1 MTILYK
7 LTTRSRPHNAY
18 TVIRSIV
25 DLQSNQDYEILI
37 SVDHDDPT
45 ARALIEKVVQV
56 KGNWMF
62 KAGTCLGKIGSIN
75 RDVDAV
81 KNWDILVNVSDDTVF
96 TQHGFDQIIRDQF
109 QDFKGV
115 VHFPDGNRKDL
126 LTMSIMHRE
135 YYEKD
140 NYIYFPMYKNLWC
153 DNEAMEV
160 AKIRGQYKFVDLQIF
175 EHRHPAYNK
184 GENDEQYK
192 KTEGTFAQDQ
202 ELFKSRQL
210 INFGL

>member
-7 LTTRSRPHNAY
+7 LTTRSRPLNAY

-25 DLQSNQDYEILI
+25 DLQTSQDYEILI

-45 ARALIEKVVQV
+45 ARTLIEKVVQV

-75 RDVDAV
+75 RDVDTV

-135 YYEKD
+135 YYERD
-140 NYIYFPMYKNLWC
+140 WYIYHGSYKNLFC

-160 AKIRGQYKFVDLQIF
+160 SKIRGQYKYVDLQIF

-184 GENDEQYK
+184 CEFDEQYR
-192 KTEGTFAQDQ
+192 KTEGTFSTDQ
-202 ELFKSRQL
+202 E
-210 INFGL
+210 NFNNRKLRNFDL